1 MHESLGAPALARGEE
16 AVRALRAVLFAAEA
30 DAAHGVLFL
39 LFVFA
44 SVVSLLG
51 PRVGT
56 RSRPVAVVVVV
67 PRFSLGGGA
76 RWWHQTRPAA
86 LDRLLLLALS
96 SVELLPSRPLPH
108 RPLAEHLGDEHR
120 PARGVT
126 LVSHRRAPRV

>member
-30 DAAHGVLFL
+30 DAAHGVLLL
-39 LFVFA
+39 LFVFS

>member
-30 DAAHGVLFL
+30 DAAHGVFLL
-39 LFVFA
+39 LFVF
-44 SVVSLLG
+44 SSGVSLLG

-86 LDRLLLLALS
+86 LHRLLLLALS